1 MDNTKATNKTPRYPD
16 PSYSPEGKQPESTY
30 HPDEKRPDKASTPHP
45 LSGDSSNVMSYGYGQ
60 SGDNPSDSGVF
71 RSGTEA
77 ADAFIQD
84 EPLTQKDGLLPA
96 EGSADVGYS
105 HTAGKYTAVPV
116 PDAPVGTASDA
127 PVGTASDA
135 IVGTAPD
142 AHIGTVPD
150 AAVGTVPDAAVGTV
164 PDAASGTAPYASAAG
179 APYDTMAL
187 YDRARL
193 NYRRVDRLS
202 LRLILITVAVQ
213 LLGVIAIQLMTVM
226 GYTASLW
233 TLMAVQLMPMYIISY
248 PLILAMY
255 RHVPSFAPRIR
266 SLGFERFIKYLLAC
280 FPVMYVGNLIG
291 NLVTSPFNGGGSAR
305 TLSELLTSTNPI
317 QIIMVVILAPVFEEL
332 VFRKAIID
340 RIGRYGEL
348 TAIFLSA
355 LIFALFHMNLIQF
368 FYAFGLG
375 LIFAYLY
382 LNTGRIRYTIML
394 HMLINFFGSTVTS
407 AVIST
412 VPEETWTRIDQFQNG
427 IIGFDELSPILP
439 RLILPLLFFILIF
452 VLCIAGLIVIIANRN
467 DIRLKRTPDE
477 VPLKVAIP
485 AAYGNIYFIIVA
497 LLCIGMMIFSLF
509 M

>member
-16 PSYSPEGKQPESTY
+16 PSYSPDENQPESTY

-96 EGSADVGYS
+96 EGSADVGYR

-116 PDAPVGTASDA
+116 PDDTTGTVPDAHIGTVPDATAST
-127 PVGTASDA
+127 V
-135 IVGTAPD
+135 PD

-150 AAVGTVPDAAVGTV
+150 AAG
-164 PDAASGTAPYASAAG
+164 GTAPYASAAG

>member
-16 PSYSPEGKQPESTY
+16 PSYSPEGKQPKSTY

-96 EGSADVGYS
+96 EGSADVRYS

-127 PVGTASDA
+127 PVGT
-135 IVGTAPD
+135 VPD

-150 AAVGTVPDAAVGTV
+150 AAG
-164 PDAASGTAPYASAAG
+164 GTAPYASAAG

-255 RHVPSFAPRIR
+255 RRVPSFAPRIR
-266 SLGFERFIKYLLAC
+266 SLGIERFIKYLLAC

>member
-1 MDNTKATNKTPRYPD
+1 MKESRLQALRAVLAEKGLDAVIITKYVNLHYFSGFRGDDTTLVIGMNDAMLITDSRYT
-16 PSYSPEGKQPESTY
+16 EQAGQQ
-30 HPDEKRPDKASTPHP
+30 AP
-45 LSGDSSNVMSYGYGQ
+45 LFEIV
-60 SGDNPSDSGVF
+60 
-71 RSGTEA
+71 E
-77 ADAFIQD
+77 
-84 EPLTQKDGLLPA
+84 QKDGLLPA

-116 PDAPVGTASDA
+116 PDAPVGTASEA
-127 PVGTASDA
+127 PVGTVPDA
-135 IVGTAPD
+135 HVGTVPD

-150 AAVGTVPDAAVGTV
+150 ATVGTV

-394 HMLINFFGSTVTS
+394 HMLINFFGSTVT
-407 AVIST
+407 
-412 VPEETWTRIDQFQNG
+412 
-427 IIGFDELSPILP
+427 
-439 RLILPLLFFILIF
+439 
-452 VLCIAGLIVIIANRN
+452 
-467 DIRLKRTPDE
+467 
-477 VPLKVAIP
+477 
-485 AAYGNIYFIIVA
+485 
-497 LLCIGMMIFSLF
+497 
-509 M
+509 

>member
-116 PDAPVGTASDA
+116 PDAPVGT
-127 PVGTASDA
+127 
-135 IVGTAPD
+135 
-142 AHIGTVPD
+142 
-150 AAVGTVPDAAVGTV
+150 V

-193 NYRRVDRLS
+193 NYRRVDQLS

-280 FPVMYVGNLIG
+280 FPVMYAGNLIG

>member
-127 PVGTASDA
+127 
-135 IVGTAPD
+135 
-142 AHIGTVPD
+142 
-150 AAVGTVPDAAVGTV
+150 AVGTVPDAHIGTV

>member
-16 PSYSPEGKQPESTY
+16 PSYSPDENQPESTY

-96 EGSADVGYS
+96 EGSADVEYR

-116 PDAPVGTASDA
+116 PDDTTGTVPDAHIGTVPDATAST
-127 PVGTASDA
+127 V
-135 IVGTAPD
+135 PD

-150 AAVGTVPDAAVGTV
+150 AAG
-164 PDAASGTAPYASAAG
+164 GTAPYASAAG

>member
-16 PSYSPEGKQPESTY
+16 PSYSPDGNQPESTY

-127 PVGTASDA
+127 PVGTA
-135 IVGTAPD
+135 PD
-142 AHIGTVPD
+142 AHI
-150 AAVGTVPDAAVGTV
+150 GTVPDAAVGTV

-382 LNTGRIRYTIML
+382 LNTGRVRYTIML

>member
-1 MDNTKATNKTPRYPD
+1 
-16 PSYSPEGKQPESTY
+16 
-30 HPDEKRPDKASTPHP
+30 
-45 LSGDSSNVMSYGYGQ
+45 
-60 SGDNPSDSGVF
+60 
-71 RSGTEA
+71 
-77 ADAFIQD
+77 
-84 EPLTQKDGLLPA
+84 
-96 EGSADVGYS
+96 
-105 HTAGKYTAVPV
+105 
-116 PDAPVGTASDA
+116 
-127 PVGTASDA
+127 
-135 IVGTAPD
+135 
-142 AHIGTVPD
+142 
-150 AAVGTVPDAAVGTV
+150 
-164 PDAASGTAPYASAAG
+164 
-179 APYDTMAL
+179 MAL